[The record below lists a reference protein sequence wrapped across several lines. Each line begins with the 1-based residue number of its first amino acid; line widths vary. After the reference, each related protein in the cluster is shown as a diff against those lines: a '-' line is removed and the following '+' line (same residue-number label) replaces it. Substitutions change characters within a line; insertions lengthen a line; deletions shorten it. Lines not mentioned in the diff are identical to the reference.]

1 MKHFD
6 KTNRFFNKLY
16 RWCVNPR
23 HLFFITLISLSIPN
37 VALAFTEKITCTGR
51 VANVLAPM
59 GAVWL
64 MMTVSRRPGKTV
76 WTMFPLIFFAAFQI
90 VLLYL
95 FGRSVIA
102 VDMFLNLVTTNPG
115 EAMELLDNLE
125 PAVSTVV
132 IIYIP
137 VLALGVCSLKR
148 HDMLDRAFISAQ
160 RKAACALLAVGCVFV
175 GASYAADDDYRVEN
189 DIYPVNVG
197 YNLCLAVERSYA
209 TAHYE
214 DTSRGFTFKAVPS
227 HPSDSAEI
235 YVLVIGET
243 ARAMNFGIY
252 GYGRQTTPLLD
263 RTDGLTVFKDVVTQS
278 NTTHKS
284 VPMILS
290 AASAEDYDRIYR
302 EKSIITAFHE
312 AGFHTAF
319 YSNQKPNHSFIDIFG
334 KEADE
339 WEFIKEE
346 ASGDENIY
354 DEELVRLL
362 KEKLSEDH
370 KKLFVV
376 LHTYGSHFNY
386 RERYPRSEAF
396 FGPDDATEAVAVNR
410 KQLINA
416 YDNTIRQT
424 DRLLHDITVLI
435 NRPSTAAAM
444 IYTSDHG
451 ENIFDDGRKLF
462 LHASPVPSY
471 YDMHVPLLVW
481 TSPTYRHTY
490 PGCAAALINNSQK
503 STTNSA
509 SVFHTMLTMAGID
522 TPLLNDSLSL
532 ASGKYTPAARHYLND
547 HNKPKRLDRIG
558 LDPEDEVMF
567 KKRGMTFP

>member
-1 MKHFD
+1 M
-6 KTNRFFNKLY
+6 
-16 RWCVNPR
+16 NPR
-23 HLFFITLISLSIPN
+23 HLFFITLISLAIPN
-37 VALAFTEKITCTGR
+37 VALAFTEKITWTGR
-51 VANVLAPM
+51 VANILAPM

-64 MMTVSRRPGKTV
+64 LMTACRRPGKTV

-115 EAMELLDNLE
+115 EALELLDNLV
-125 PAVSTVV
+125 PAVATVV

-137 VLALGVCSLKR
+137 VLALGVCSLRR
-148 HDMLDRAFISAQ
+148 HDILDRQFIRVQ
-160 RKAACALLAVGCVFV
+160 RKAASALLATGCVFI
-175 GASYAADDDYRVEN
+175 GASYAMDDDYRVEN

-197 YNLCLAVERSYA
+197 YNLYLAVERSYA

-214 DTSRGFTFKAVPS
+214 DTSRGFTFRAAATHDP
-227 HPSDSAEI
+227 DSCEI
-235 YVLVIGET
+235 YVLVVGET
-243 ARAMNFGIY
+243 ARAMNFGLY
-252 GYGRQTTPLLD
+252 GYDRETTPLLSHA
-263 RTDGLTVFKDVVTQS
+263 DGLTVFRDVVTQS

-302 EKSIITAFHE
+302 EKSIITAFRE
-312 AGFHTAF
+312 AGFYTAF
-319 YSNQKPNHSFIDIFG
+319 YSNQRPNHSFIDIFG
-334 KEADE
+334 MEADE
-339 WEFIKEE
+339 WKFIKEG
-346 ASGDENIY
+346 SSDSENIP
-354 DEELVRLL
+354 DGQLIRMMDKV
-362 KEKLSEDH
+362 LSEGH

-386 RERYPRSEAF
+386 RERYPRSDAF
-396 FGPDDATEAVAVNR
+396 FSPDDATEAVAVNR
-410 KQLINA
+410 DQLINA

-424 DRLLHDITVLI
+424 DRLLHDITQRI
-435 NRPSTAAAM
+435 DRPSTVSAM
-444 IYTSDHG
+444 VYTSDHG

-481 TSPTYRHTY
+481 TSPAYRATY
-490 PGCAAALINNSQK
+490 PDIAEALQENKGK
-503 STTNSA
+503 SATNSA
-509 SVFHTMLTMAGID
+509 STFHTMLSIAGID
-522 TPLLNDSLSL
+522 TPCRTDSLSL
-532 ASGKYTPAARHYLND
+532 ASRRYVPGRRHYLND
-547 HNKPKRLDRIG
+547 HNRPKCLDKIG
-558 LDPEDEVMF
+558 LDPEDEMMF